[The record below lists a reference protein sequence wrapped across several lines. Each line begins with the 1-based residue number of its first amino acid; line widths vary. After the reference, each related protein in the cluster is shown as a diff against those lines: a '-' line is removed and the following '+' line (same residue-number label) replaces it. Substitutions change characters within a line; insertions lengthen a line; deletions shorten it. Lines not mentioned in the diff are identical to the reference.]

1 MVVIVSPQLR
11 ALRDQR
17 GVAEAQVV
25 QAGLLPNPQLALEVD
40 RPDHYIEPVGTQL
53 SAGLT
58 WEITALLSHP
68 AQVAAA
74 RASAQSLDLSVAWQE
89 WQVAQD
95 SRLRAFRILGLER
108 QLPLARAVEQQLAQ
122 AVELFQ
128 RAAAAGEKT
137 SVDLTTATDNWT
149 QAQNAR
155 FDLENQLTAEKA
167 ALNLALGLPA
177 DQPMPLKPA
186 GAFPAFGSAA
196 TESAAQLLQGLE
208 ERRLDLVALRLGYAS
223 QEASLR
229 AAVIQQFPKIG
240 LGLVRTRDTS
250 VPPIY
255 TWGPSVA
262 VDVPLF
268 DRNQGQIAIAR
279 ASRQQLFD
287 EYVARV
293 AQARSDVGQILANL
307 ALARQQLQTADASL
321 PDLERLA
328 RSTALALQNRDSDL
342 PAYGDATSA
351 LARRQMEQAQL
362 QQKLLELDVALEI
375 ATGRPL
381 LNRL

>member
-1 MVVIVSPQLR
+1 
-11 ALRDQR
+11 
-17 GVAEAQVV
+17 VV